1 MRNTKRDVILAG
13 LFAMLA
19 LLPVR
24 YTDCGSTATASP
36 PSEEKCGW
44 VCKNLEEDWNF
55 IFHPERVN
63 QCKPR
68 EIKDHGKGG
77 APGSTLQ

>member
-1 MRNTKRDVILAG
+1 MHNAKKNIILTG

-24 YTDCGSTATASP
+24 YSDCGSKAAASP
-36 PSEEKCGW
+36 PSEAKCDW
-44 VCKNLEEDWNF
+44 VCKNLKEDWNY

-68 EIKDHGKGG
+68 EIKDYERGGG
-77 APGSTLQ
+77 AGSIMQ